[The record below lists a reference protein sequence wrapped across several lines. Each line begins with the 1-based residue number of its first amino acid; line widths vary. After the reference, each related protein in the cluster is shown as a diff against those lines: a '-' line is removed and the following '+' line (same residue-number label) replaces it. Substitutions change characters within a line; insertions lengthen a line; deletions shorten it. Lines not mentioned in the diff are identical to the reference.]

1 MGREVY
7 PIFLIEILDFVRF
20 WFAKVVA
27 FRYTLYN
34 RQKGDLVNDDIFT
47 ALNWPDYDEWIAQL
61 RKELAAR
68 GTAVPSH
75 RELGVALFH
84 GNLDILAGK
93 LTCSNQL
100 GWAWDSKIIARAAVW
115 IRDDLPRIVAQQK
128 QWEREILAGSRL
140 VFQVISLGVL
150 RSRAELPLAEVIA
163 AAIENRFPVW
173 RFDVVRCSIFNLDFL
188 LTDEVEAWAVETG
201 AAVTLQ
207 RVQRAMA

>member
-1 MGREVY
+1 MALNLY

-34 RQKGDLVNDDIFT
+34 RRKGDLVNDDIFT
-47 ALNWPDYDEWIAQL
+47 APNWPDHDTWLGEL
-61 RKELAAR
+61 RKELTVR
-68 GTAVPSH
+68 GIPIPSQ
-75 RELGVALFH
+75 RELGVGLFH
-84 GNLDILAGK
+84 GGIDVLAGK
-93 LTCSNQL
+93 LTCTNQL
-100 GWAWDSKIIARAAVW
+100 GWFWDPTVIARAALW

-128 QWEREILAGSRL
+128 QWEREILAGSRS

-150 RSRAELPLAEVIA
+150 RSRAELPLADVIA
-163 AAIENRFPVW
+163 AAIEHRFPIW